1 MQENKKRLLGIDY
14 GSKRVGL
21 ALSDEGNKFA
31 LPLSVITNDDQLVSK
46 IEKIAIDNEVGI
58 IVLGES
64 RDFSGKANAILIDS
78 LEFKERLEAR
88 GFEVVFEPEFLT
100 SVQAERWQGKN
111 ELIDASAAAI
121 ILQSYLDK
129 EKVVSD

>member
-1 MQENKKRLLGIDY
+1 MQEKAEKILGIDY

-21 ALSDEGNKFA
+21 ALSDEGKRFA
-31 LPLSVITNDDQLVSK
+31 LPLSVITNDAELVEK
-46 IEKIAIDNEVGI
+46 VEKIAIDNEVKEI
-58 IVLGES
+58 IMGES
-64 RDFSGKANAILIDS
+64 RDFKGQPNSILLDS

-88 GFEVVFEPEFLT
+88 GFVVNFEPEFLT

-111 ELIDASAAAI
+111 EMLDASAAAI

-129 EKVVSD
+129 INNNN

>member
-1 MQENKKRLLGIDY
+1 MQENKKRTLGIDY

-31 LPLSVITNDDQLVSK
+31 LPLSVISNDDQLVSK
-46 IEKIAIDNEVGI
+46 IEKIAIDNEVKE

-64 RDFSGKANAILIDS
+64 RDFSGKANAILLDS
-78 LEFKERLEAR
+78 LEFKEKLEAR
-88 GFEVVFEPEFLT
+88 GFIVNFEPEFLT
-100 SVQAERWQGKN
+100 SVQAERLQGKN

-129 EKVVSD
+129 EKNI